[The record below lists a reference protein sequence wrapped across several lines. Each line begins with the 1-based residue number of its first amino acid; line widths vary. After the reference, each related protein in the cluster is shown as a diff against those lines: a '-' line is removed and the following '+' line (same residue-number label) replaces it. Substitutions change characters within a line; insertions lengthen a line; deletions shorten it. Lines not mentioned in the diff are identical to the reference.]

1 MYIKLS
7 DLNYTV
13 IEKSSE
19 HAFQALWIEID
30 LSNGPNII
38 CGIMYRQNNKPE
50 WVRFQE
56 YFDETLGK
64 FSPQINQSLL

>member
-50 WVRFQE
+50 
-56 YFDETLGK
+56 
-64 FSPQINQSLL
+64 